1 MIENPLVVLLELTHA
16 FEGLGIEYV
25 IVGSLASSIHG
36 EYRASGDIDIVADIR
51 PEHIESLVSKLS
63 PAFYIDDRSVSK
75 AIAVGR
81 KFNVIHLSAIFKA
94 DIFAPSTILSK
105 QQLARKQMYKLDP
118 EIREDIWIAT
128 AEDMILHK
136 LHWYRI
142 GGEVSEIQWR
152 DVRGIIGTR
161 GEQLDFDYL
170 RRWAERLNIDD
181 LLNRVLL
188 ESQ

>member
-1 MIENPLVVLLELTHA
+1 
-16 FEGLGIEYV
+16 
-25 IVGSLASSIHG
+25 
-36 EYRASGDIDIVADIR
+36 
-51 PEHIESLVSKLS
+51 
-63 PAFYIDDRSVSK
+63 
-75 AIAVGR
+75 
-81 KFNVIHLSAIFKA
+81 
-94 DIFAPSTILSK
+94 
-105 QQLARKQMYKLDP
+105 MYKLDP

-161 GEQLDFDYL
+161 GEQLDLDYL
-170 RRWAERLNIDD
+170 RRWAERLTIDD